1 MPNTPTAIENITT
14 GTVIQLGHHRLVCGD
29 ATDAALIEKICQE
42 DRIDLILT
50 DSPYGCNVVKGR
62 AEFASGKGKDHKHI
76 ANDHHQTEQEYAQ
89 FTTDWLNAC
98 KPHLSPKNAYYSF
111 NGDLMIYAHR
121 QGFLDAGFK
130 VSQLLV
136 WAKTTNILS
145 RQDYLP
151 QHELILYGWNG
162 SHQFQK
168 SKDKSVLIH
177 PKTKKNTL
185 HPTMKPVGLLRRLIL
200 NSTKLG
206 QVVYDPFGGS
216 GSTLVACE
224 QTKRKCLMV
233 ELDIEYCKVIV
244 ERWEKLTGEKAII
257 ISP

>member
-1 MPNTPTAIENITT
+1 MLNTPTATENITI
-14 GTVIQLGHHRLVCGD
+14 GTIIQLGHHRLICGD
-29 ATDAALIEKICQE
+29 ATDTSLIAKLCG
-42 DRIDLILT
+42 DDKIDLILT
-50 DSPYGCNVVKGR
+50 DMPYAVEVVKGR

-76 ANDHHQTEQEYAQ
+76 ANDHHQTEEQYAQ
-89 FTTDWLNAC
+89 FTADWLNAC
-98 KPHLSPKNAYYSF
+98 KVYLSPKNAYYSF

-151 QHELILYGWNG
+151 QHELILYGWHG
-162 SHQFQK
+162 AHQFQK

-216 GSTLVACE
+216 GSTLIACE

-233 ELDIEYCKVIV
+233 ELDPSYCHVIAQ
-244 ERWEKLTGEKAII
+244 RWAKMTGETPLI